1 MAGFTRVNGDFLP
14 VAVYD
19 QGTGNAYTNSANVN
33 AMTSGV
39 AVQPQGPDLQMFTV
53 TGNGSQIAD
62 YATAVFQSIEQLAT
76 IHLYQYNN
84 ATDDTLAI
92 AVYPVGAWTTATL
105 DTAITNGIQAANS
118 SLTANISVATGAT
131 FA

>member
-1 MAGFTRVNGDFLP
+1 MAGFTRVNGDFQP

-19 QGTGNAYTNSANVN
+19 QGTGNAYTNSGNIN

-92 AVYPVGAWTTATL
+92 AVYPVGAWTTSTL

-118 SLTANISVATGAT
+118 SFTANISVATGAT

>member
-19 QGTGNAYTNSANVN
+19 DDTGNAYTNSANVN

-39 AVQPQGPDLQMFTV
+39 PVQPQGPALEFFTI

-76 IHLYQYNN
+76 IG
-84 ATDDTLAI
+84 
-92 AVYPVGAWTTATL
+92 VYPVRAWTTTSL

-118 SLTANISVATGAT
+118 SFTANIAVANGAT
-131 FA
+131 FS

>member
-1 MAGFTRVNGDFLP
+1 MAGFTRVNGDFQP

-19 QGTGNAYTNSANVN
+19 DDTGNAYTNSGNVN
-33 AMTSGV
+33 AMTTGV
-39 AVQPQGPDLQMFTV
+39 PVQPQGPALEFFTI
-53 TGNGSQIAD
+53 TGNGSQLAD

-76 IHLYQYNN
+76 IHLYQYTN

-92 AVYPVGAWTTATL
+92 GVYPVRAWTTSTL

-118 SLTANISVATGAT
+118 SFSANVSVANGAT
-131 FA
+131 FS

>member
-118 SLTANISVATGAT
+118 SFTANISVATGAT